1 MLDQL
6 YYFSEV
12 YRNRSISRAADFLH
26 ISRQA
31 LSHSVKGLEQE
42 LGVELFVR
50 EKDGVVPTKAAD
62 SLYESAQ
69 VILREEAQIRENMLS
84 FTHKSADIRQYTIAA
99 PMFYVNSYGET
110 LSPSWRSVFQR
121 ICSSS
126 RRSKT
131 ATTASPVRQTS
142 TSSSS

>member
-50 EKDGVVPTKAAD
+50 EKDGCRADKGGGFVVRVGTGDFA
-62 SLYESAQ
+62 
-69 VILREEAQIRENMLS
+69 
-84 FTHKSADIRQYTIAA
+84 
-99 PMFYVNSYGET
+99 
-110 LSPSWRSVFQR
+110 
-121 ICSSS
+121 
-126 RRSKT
+126 
-131 ATTASPVRQTS
+131 
-142 TSSSS
+142 